1 VDYLSAMLSF
11 DIVSQA
17 NMMEIENAANMAK
30 KEQVRVTGKN
40 RDDLQAVAAEQAK
53 NFPVALQFTNYR
65 D

>member
-1 VDYLSAMLSF
+1 MLSF

-17 NMMEIENAANMAK
+17 KMMEIENAANMAK
-30 KEQVRVTGKN
+30 TEQVRVTGKN

-53 NFPVALQFTNYR
+53 NFQVALQFTNYR